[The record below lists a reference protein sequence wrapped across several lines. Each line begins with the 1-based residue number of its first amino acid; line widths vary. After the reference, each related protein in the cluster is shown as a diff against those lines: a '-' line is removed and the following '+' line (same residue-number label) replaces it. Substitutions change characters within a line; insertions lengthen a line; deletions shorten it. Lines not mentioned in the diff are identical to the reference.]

1 MRYIIIIS
9 TLFITAGT
17 KAQTKAKDTFAINIL
32 NTVEKVLR
40 IAEDPKRHAMELA
53 GEPIRHAFN
62 GAMVYHSSVS
72 FPGNSPTEFE
82 QTHTWRK
89 HGSTDWQWQVRLL
102 DLPKGKQVE
111 LINATKKKVDS
122 LLLSFAS
129 RKRPPYPDGTYEV
142 TTSSWTNSPY
152 YDSDAL
158 LLIVRVKKKL
168 HNTEQQAVDSLLNLY
183 KPLMQDPRVA
193 YDKGG
198 TFANAFRLEDIS
210 EAKTK
215 EVYSALLK
223 EMSNKNISAT
233 YQLMLNAPSFVD
245 LQTISAQ
252 FTDAQRTQIRDLA
265 RKDIDAFYG
274 NNNKPTTDP
283 VIEKQ
288 KEIKEKQPPSDPCE
302 REIWELSIK
311 PGYYVTGNNRVA
323 YVRDYSCATNRYTIV
338 WKDASK
344 NSRLNSEGISL
355 EEMKAYRQT
364 SAAPFIVCS
373 NCRGIGYSMEYDWYQ
388 VNVASNTYA
397 RSNDQRKYTCGV
409 CSGAGYIKV
418 R

>member
-1 MRYIIIIS
+1 MRYLIFMAAI
-9 TLFITAGT
+9 FGTANLQ
-17 KAQTKAKDTFAINIL
+17 AQTKAKDTFAINIL

-40 IAEDPKRHAMELA
+40 IAEDPKHAAMKLA
-53 GEPIRHAFN
+53 GEPIRLTRN
-62 GAMVYHSSVS
+62 GSMIYHSSVP
-72 FPGNSPTEFE
+72 FPGNVPTEFE

-89 HGSTDWQWQVRLL
+89 HGSTGWQWQVRLL
-102 DLPKGKQVE
+102 DFPKGKQVE
-111 LINATKKKVDS
+111 LINVTKKKVDS

-142 TTSSWTNSPY
+142 TTAAWTNSPY

-168 HNTEQQAVDSLLNLY
+168 HNTEQQAIDSLLRLY
-183 KPLMQDPRVA
+183 KPLMADTRVA
-193 YDKGG
+193 HDKAGA
-198 TFANAFRLEDIS
+198 FANAFKLEDIS

-215 EVYSALLK
+215 EVYSGVLK
-223 EMSNKNISAT
+223 EISNKNLGAT

-245 LQTISAQ
+245 LKAISAQ
-252 FTDAQRTQIRDLA
+252 FTEAQRTQIRDLA
-265 RKDIDAFYG
+265 KKDIDAFYG
-274 NNNKPTTDP
+274 NTNKPTTDP

-288 KEIKEKQPPSDPCE
+288 KEIKEKQPPADPCE

-311 PGYYVTGNNRVA
+311 PGYYVAGNNRVA
-323 YVRDYSCATNRYTIV
+323 YVRDYSCATDRYTIV

-344 NSRLNSEGISL
+344 NSRLVAEGLSV
-355 EEMKAYRQT
+355 EEMKAYRHT

-373 NCRGIGYSMEYDWYQ
+373 NCRGIGYSMEYDWYKI
-388 VNVASNTYA
+388 NVASNTYA